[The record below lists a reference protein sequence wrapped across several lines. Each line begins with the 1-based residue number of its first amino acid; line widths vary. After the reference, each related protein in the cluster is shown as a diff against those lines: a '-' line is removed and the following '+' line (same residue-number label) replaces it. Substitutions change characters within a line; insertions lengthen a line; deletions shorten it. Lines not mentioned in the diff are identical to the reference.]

1 MTRQD
6 VLEDLVERLRGA
18 LPDLKTVEVWDG
30 AWDVLKSPT
39 RASLRQSAALVS
51 LIDLEIASRNLALAP
66 GQLRAGGLTAS
77 APTVRAEIAVTVVTA
92 QPSAPRRA
100 AAALALAERAIP
112 VLVDAALTDVTG
124 TNLYSEALAA
134 NGLTAFALV
143 GRGPRP
149 PTARRRPRSTPSA
162 RRRARPS
169 IRRPHDQHDRAA

>member
-1 MTRQD
+1 MTLQG

-143 GRGPRP
+143 GRREIELRP
-149 PTARRRPRSTPSA
+149 EAPDRQTPAQVDAVRAQARETVYPEAP
-162 RRRARPS
+162 
-169 IRRPHDQHDRAA
+169 

>member
-1 MTRQD
+1 M
-6 VLEDLVERLRGA
+6 
-18 LPDLKTVEVWDG
+18 
-30 AWDVLKSPT
+30 S
-39 RASLRQSAALVS
+39 SLGLG
-51 LIDLEIASRNLALAP
+51 LAP
-66 GQLRAGGLTAS
+66 GQLTAGRPSAP

-143 GRGPRP
+143 GRREIALAPEAPDRQAP
-149 PTARRRPRSTPSA
+149 AQVDA
-162 RRRARPS
+162 V
-169 IRRPHDQHDRAA
+169 RAASRETVYPEAEG